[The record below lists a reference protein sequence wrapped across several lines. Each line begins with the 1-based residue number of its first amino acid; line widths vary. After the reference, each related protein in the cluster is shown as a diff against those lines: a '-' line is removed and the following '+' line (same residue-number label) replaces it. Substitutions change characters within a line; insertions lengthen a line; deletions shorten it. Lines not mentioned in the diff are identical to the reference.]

1 MCYYLHHGGTLGASA
16 ALSRDAIMEAGFS
29 KQGAD
34 WQAND
39 VSWVSHYAPAPQTP
53 SVAPSPSEIP
63 CVDAQ

>member
-1 MCYYLHHGGTLGASA
+1 M
-16 ALSRDAIMEAGFS
+16 ALSPPWRHLRGLSNAIMEGGFS

-53 SVAPSPSEIP
+53 SVAPSPREIP